1 MRSLYARLTDR
12 YAPDRGIDRREM
24 IRRSLAAAAGI
35 LLSER
40 VSPAFTRSAGP
51 RVVVI
56 GAGFAGL
63 TAAYELSRAGADV
76 TVLEARNRIGG
87 RVISFR
93 DLVPGG
99 TMEGGAELIG
109 SNHAIWQQYRE
120 RFGLRLLDI
129 AEQENIEAPIV
140 LGGRRLTRKESDQ
153 LWEEMDAGLNR
164 MNDDARRVPDAFAAW
179 TTPDAEALDRRS
191 LAEWIAGLD
200 ASPLCKLAIDVQMT
214 SDNGVR
220 SAWQSY
226 LGNLAMIKGG
236 GLEKYW
242 TETERYH
249 CAGGNQQL
257 AERLVAAFG
266 RDRLHLREPVSSV
279 DVDAARVIVKTT
291 RGRYEADYA
300 IVGVPPLTW
309 NRIAFNPPLHVT
321 AMPQMGTNVKYL
333 MALNAVPWSHPPL
346 SPALLTDGPVNVTWW
361 ATEGQRVAGA
371 GMVAFSGG
379 PSADACRAWSPA
391 ERDANYARE
400 LGAIYRSLPGGVAR
414 RRFMDWPSDPLVKGS
429 YSFPAPGEVTRVG
442 PQLQQPLADRVWLAG
457 EHTCY
462 AFVGY
467 MEGALQSGARAA
479 ARIARASAA
488 ASGQLPAASLQL
500 PAASGQLP
508 AL

>member
-1 MRSLYARLTDR
+1 
-12 YAPDRGIDRREM
+12 M
-24 IRRSLAAAAGI
+24 IRRSLAAAAGL

-40 VSPAFTRSAGP
+40 LSPALTRTAGT

-56 GAGFAGL
+56 GGGFAGL
-63 TAAYELSRAGADV
+63 SAAYELSRAGADV

-93 DLVPGG
+93 DLVTGG

-120 RFGLRLLDI
+120 RFGLKLLDG
-129 AEQENIEAPIV
+129 AEEEDIEAPIV

-153 LWEEMDAGLNR
+153 LWEEMDAALNR
-164 MNDDARRVPDAFAAW
+164 MNEDAARVPDAFAAW
-179 TTPDAEALDRRS
+179 TTPDADALDRRT
-191 LAEWIAGLD
+191 LAEWIAALD
-200 ASPLCKLAIDVQMT
+200 ASPQCKLAIDVQMT

-236 GLEKYW
+236 GLDKYW

-257 AERLVAAFG
+257 AERLASAVG
-266 RDRLHLREPVSSV
+266 RERLHLREPVTSI
-279 DVDAARVIVKTT
+279 DVNGDRVTVKTA
-291 RGRYEADYA
+291 RGPYEADYA
-300 IVGVPPLTW
+300 VVAVPPLTW
-309 NRIAFNPPLHVT
+309 NRIAFTPALHVT
-321 AMPQMGTNVKYL
+321 ALPQMGSNVKYL
-333 MALNAVPWSHPPL
+333 MALTAKPWPARV
-346 SPALLTDGPVNVTWW
+346 SPAMLTDGPVNVTWW
-361 ATEGQRVAGA
+361 ATEGQRIAGA

-400 LGAIYRSLPGGVAR
+400 LAAVYRSLPGALAR

-429 YSFPAPGEVTRVG
+429 YSFPAPGEVTHVG
-442 PQLQQPLADRVWLAG
+442 PQLQQPLAGRVFLAG

-479 ARIARASAA
+479 ARIVRT
-488 ASGQLPAASLQL
+488 
-500 PAASGQLP
+500 
-508 AL
+508 